1 MHFSGNTFK
10 NDPNVFPIDV
20 CTRMDMECTI
30 IDFRC
35 QIILQDI
42 KIPKA
47 LGKKRTQKGNEIV
60 FDRGNYGIAVDVY
73 L

>member
-1 MHFSGNTFK
+1 MPDNIARYK
-10 NDPNVFPIDV
+10 NY
-20 CTRMDMECTI
+20 
-30 IDFRC
+30 
-35 QIILQDI
+35 
-42 KIPKA
+42 KSA